1 MTDKVVQGMF
11 RKDITDRIERDFER
25 VKPELAGF
33 RNFQLA
39 FDQADEEERICLK
52 YYYAYMPVS
61 DLAAY
66 DPMLFL
72 RIIRQTLY
80 VRSLDLYHSRIPD
93 EIFLNFIL
101 QYRVNNE
108 NIEDNREILFREL
121 SDRVQGKSMY
131 DAAIEIN
138 YWCLEK
144 ATYQPTDPRTVSPL
158 TLIRNGKGRC
168 GEESTFTVSALRS
181 AGIPARQIYT
191 PRWAHCD
198 DNHAWVEAYVDGV
211 WRYLGACEPEPALDK
226 GWFTA
231 PAKRAMLI
239 HTRVFSTIPTGEEVT
254 FQSDTFTELNL
265 TDHYAKT
272 GNITVKVVNTGG
284 KPVNVRFEVPNYCE
298 LVPIA
303 TLEADRDETV
313 SLTTGLGD
321 LQLHVTDGERFLTKK
336 IDVRKERRVVI
347 DFSHAMTKETG
358 QETLRFTP
366 PASAVEE
373 PGNNANPDQ
382 EARIKHCNEI
392 RTEHEKT
399 TFLSEETVQEIAR
412 HFSGFQEDIAGLL
425 TKAKGNHEEIMRFL
439 EDACGIPLKY
449 KVLLLKEIA
458 PKDLTDS
465 TTEMLKDHLI
475 HAYPYRDLY
484 YEELFSKYVLNPRI
498 SREMLHPY
506 RSFVIHFFD
515 EEEKRNFVK
524 NPHRIYD
531 YIKEEIQDAT
541 EEDYKTLIA
550 SVPGTL
556 RWKWGSRNSRK
567 VLFVAI
573 CRSLGIPARF
583 HPADRELEYYSNGRF
598 HRIVPYEAKETVK
611 LALVCEEKLQ
621 YSKNYTIARL
631 REGVYQTLSIR
642 EQETNEF
649 ELEEGSY
656 RILSGKRLADGTML
670 LNAYHPNLAKGTPTV
685 LEVAIPHEDGEE
697 RSGME
702 PVPIPDHT
710 FAAKEGDI
718 SLSTVLPEKYNIL
731 AYLEPSKEPTE
742 HFLNELM
749 QASGEIIHNKMGI
762 VLIAPEKSRKL
773 EEALA
778 AFPGLVWIES
788 GDTAFAEDLMNR
800 LGLPRGKYP
809 IQMLVSRSDGDMVA
823 ELYFGGYHVGSVGIM
838 VKSTYD
844 R

>member
-1 MTDKVVQGMF
+1 MF
-11 RKDITDRIERDFER
+11 RKEIRDQIEKDFER

-33 RNFQLA
+33 RDFQLA
-39 FDQADEEERICLK
+39 FDQSDEQERICLK

-61 DLAAY
+61 DRVTY

-93 EIFLNFIL
+93 EIFLNFVL

-108 NIEDNREILFREL
+108 NIEDNRETLFREL
-121 SDRVQGKSMY
+121 SGRIRGKSIY
-131 DAAIEIN
+131 DAAVEIN

-144 ATYQPTDPRTVSPL
+144 ATYQSTDPRTVSPL
-158 TLIRNGKGRC
+158 TLMRNGKGRC

-211 WRYLGACEPEPALDK
+211 WRCLGACEPEPSLDR
-226 GWFTA
+226 GWFTG

-254 FQSDTFTELNL
+254 FQNDTFTELNL
-265 TDHYAKT
+265 TGHYAKT
-272 GNITVKVVNTGG
+272 GKVSVQVENTGG
-284 KPVNVRFEVPNYCE
+284 RPVKVGFEVPNYCA
-298 LVPIA
+298 LAPIA
-303 TLEADRDETV
+303 SLETDRNGAV

-321 LQLHVTDGERFLTKK
+321 LQLHVTDGERFLTEK
-336 IDVRKERRVVI
+336 IDVRKERRIRI
-347 DFSHAMTKETG
+347 DFSQAVTKEANPK
-358 QETLRFTP
+358 TLRFTP
-366 PASAVEE
+366 PAAVEE
-373 PGNNANPDQ
+373 SGETVPDSDH
-382 EARIKHCNEI
+382 EARIRHCSEI
-392 RTEHEKT
+392 RAEYEKA
-399 TFLSEETVQEIAR
+399 FVSEEEAQESAR
-412 HFSGFQEDIAGLL
+412 HFSGFQEDISGLL
-425 TKAKGNHEEIMRFL
+425 MKARGNHAEIRCFL
-439 EDACGIPLKY
+439 EDVCGIPLKY
-449 KVLLLKEIA
+449 KVLLLKDIA

-465 TTEMLKDHLI
+465 TTAMLKDHLI

-498 SREMLHPY
+498 HWEMLHPY
-506 RSFVIHFFD
+506 RYFVAHFFD
-515 EEEKRNFVK
+515 EGEKRSFTE

-531 YIKEEIQDAT
+531 YIEEEIRDVT
-541 EEDYKTLIA
+541 GEDYKALIA

-556 RWKWGSRNSRK
+556 RWKQGSRNSRK

-583 HPADRELEYYSNGRF
+583 HPIDGELEYYSNGRF
-598 HRIVPYEAKETVK
+598 CRIVPYEAKEMAK
-611 LALVCEEKLQ
+611 LTLVCKEKLQ

-631 REGVYQTLSIR
+631 REGTYRTLSGP
-642 EQETNEF
+642 EQETTEF
-649 ELEEGSY
+649 ELEEGNY
-656 RILSGKRLADGTML
+656 RVLTGNRLADGTML
-670 LNAYHPNLAKGTPTV
+670 LNAYYPNLSEDAPTV

-718 SLSTVLPEKYNIL
+718 SLSSVLPEKYNIL

-800 LGLPRGKYP
+800 LDLPRGKYP

-838 VKSTYD
+838 VKNTYD
-844 R
+844 RS